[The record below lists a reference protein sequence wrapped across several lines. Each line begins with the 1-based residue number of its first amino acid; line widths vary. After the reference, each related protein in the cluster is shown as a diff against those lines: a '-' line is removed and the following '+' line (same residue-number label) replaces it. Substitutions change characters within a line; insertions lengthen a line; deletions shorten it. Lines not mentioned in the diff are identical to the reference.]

1 MAYDEAVAARFRTAI
16 SRQFQTTEKRMMGG
30 LCFMLDGHMVGG
42 ADRTKAGEP
51 RFMFRVG
58 KDNDAMPLR
67 RFPEPSPMVQGGRR
81 MKGFF
86 FVNADAC
93 DDACLNAWLALA
105 TTFVRSLPP
114 K

>member
-1 MAYDEAVAARFRTAI
+1 
-16 SRQFQTTEKRMMGG
+16 MMGG
-30 LCFMLDGHMVGG
+30 LCFMLDGHMIGG
-42 ADRTKAGEP
+42 ADRTKEGEP

-58 KDNDAMPLR
+58 KDNDAKAAALPGAN
-67 RFPEPSPMVQGGRR
+67 PMVQGGRR